1 MYTKQEP
8 AAKAFALECTG
19 LLAQMAAMPTMN
31 RSDARSID
39 PRSVDHCVLPVADL
53 SAARQRL
60 QALGFTVAADALHPF
75 GTGNCCVFFADNTYL
90 EPLAVVDATKA
101 QASAQAGNAFTR
113 RDLAYRYRCGED
125 GFSALVFK
133 TDDAKADNAGFLN
146 AGISGGQTLEFTRD
160 FTDSSGK
167 SDTASFRLA
176 FAADLR
182 APDCFFFTC
191 ERVRS
196 PQVDRSALQRHANGV
211 TRLKAVMLAAPRA
224 ADFADFLSTV
234 AKSEPAVPRE
244 QGSEFQA
251 GNARI
256 DLMDD
261 AEFASRF
268 GATPLCDP
276 GLRLRSIVF
285 GVGDLDKLQS
295 LLRQSGA
302 SYDKHGSTIAVL
314 PAAGQGAFFMFEAE

>member
-1 MYTKQEP
+1 
-8 AAKAFALECTG
+8 
-19 LLAQMAAMPTMN
+19 MN

-39 PRSVDHCVLPVADL
+39 PRSVDHCVLPVAAL
-53 SAARQRL
+53 SMARERL
-60 QALGFTVAADALHPF
+60 ETLGFTVAADALHPF

-113 RDLAYRYRCGED
+113 RDLAYRYRCGDD

-133 TDDAKADNAGFLN
+133 TDDAKVDHAGFLD
-146 AGISGGQTLEFTRD
+146 AGISGGRMLEFARD
-160 FTDSSGK
+160 FTDASGN

-176 FAADLR
+176 FAADPR

-196 PQVDRSALQRHANGV
+196 PQVDRSALQRHENGV
-211 TRLKAVMLAAPRA
+211 TGLKAVTLSAPCA
-224 ADFADFLSTV
+224 ADFTDFLSV
-234 AKSEPAVPRE
+234 LVRSGPAATERRGIV
-244 QGSEFQA
+244 FAA
-251 GNARI
+251 GNAEIR
-256 DLMDD
+256 LLDD
-261 AEFASRF
+261 SDFAKRF
-268 GATPLCDP
+268 GAEPLRDP

-285 GVGDLDKLQS
+285 GVRDMEKLQS
-295 LLRQSGA
+295 LLRAAGA
-302 SYDKHGSTIAVL
+302 SYDRHGSIIAVP